1 MKILMIGHRGYVG
14 PVAARHLARAL
25 PGAEIHG
32 IDANWFQG
40 SEAAAFPE
48 GAFASQR
55 RGDVRDL
62 TEADFAG
69 FDAVVALAA
78 VSNDPIGK
86 EFEGATAD
94 INSAAVLKAAKAAKV
109 AGVKRFVFASS
120 CSMYGAGSDSFRKET
135 DTLNPLTAYA
145 RSKVATEEGVAP
157 ARRRRPHGHVL
168 ALLDRLRR
176 EPDAAG
182 STRRLNDFVATA
194 LRTGRI
200 EVLSDGSPWRPLIDV
215 EDMARAIE
223 WALVREGDDLVEV
236 NVGSQDWTWQVGQL
250 ARDVAAVLGGVAVE
264 INTSAQPDKRS
275 YRVDFSR
282 FQARP
287 RSPAGQGLCRGGA
300 RVADQVRAIDFD
312 EKAVRE
318 SRFIRLNVLRG
329 HVAGGRLDG
338 ALRWT
343 ASAIGPGRAVP
354 NRRPGC
360 DGRACGGDT
369 PVPPRPPSL
378 SRREIHRSKILS
390 SPVTGN
396 RCFTAC

>member
-32 IDANWFQG
+32 LDANWFKG
-40 SEAAAFPE
+40 SEAAPFPD
-48 GAFASQR
+48 GAFASQH

-62 TEADFAG
+62 TEADFRG

-86 EFEGATAD
+86 EFEDATAD
-94 INSAAVLKAAKAAKV
+94 INSAAVLKAARAAKA

-145 RSKVATEEGVAP
+145 RSKVATEEGL
-157 ARRRRPHGHVL
+157 RPL
-168 ALLDRLRR
+168 AGAGFMVTSLRFSTACGASPMLRLDLV
-176 EPDAAG
+176 
-182 STRRLNDFVATA
+182 LNDFVATA

-200 EVLSDGSPWRPLIDV
+200 EVLSDGSPWRPLIHV

-223 WALVREGDDLVEV
+223 WALVRAGDALVEV
-236 NVGSQDWTWQVGQL
+236 NVGSQDWTWQVGRL
-250 ARDVAAVLGGVAVE
+250 AQDVAAVLGGVAVE
-264 INTSAQPDKRS
+264 INTSAAPDKRS

-282 FQARP
+282 FQALAPDHQPGKDFAQAVRE
-287 RSPAGQGLCRGGA
+287 L
-300 RVADQVRAIDFD
+300 ADQVRAIDFA
-312 EKAVRE
+312 ETAVRE

-343 ASAIGPGRAVP
+343 A
-354 NRRPGC
+354 
-360 DGRACGGDT
+360 
-369 PVPPRPPSL
+369 
-378 SRREIHRSKILS
+378 
-390 SPVTGN
+390 
-396 RCFTAC
+396 